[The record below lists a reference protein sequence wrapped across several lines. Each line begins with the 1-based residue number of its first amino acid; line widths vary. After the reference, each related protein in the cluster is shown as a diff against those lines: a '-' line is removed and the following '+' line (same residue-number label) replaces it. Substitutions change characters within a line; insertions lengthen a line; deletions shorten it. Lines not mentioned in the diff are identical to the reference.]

1 MIGSFL
7 KWNEDWGDK
16 EEDLIR
22 QREKA
27 FELTGKWVDLPA
39 LASKPVLDETHTLYL
54 SEFFALSASRTSNG
68 FGLNPIQYMEVLSFL
83 ALGMSVIPD
92 SPAEFSEAMRVIDNK
107 YLHLKADKEK
117 SKEKQTTPTPPKATP
132 KSPRKR

>member
-1 MIGSFL
+1 MIESFL
-7 KWNEDWGDK
+7 KWNENWGDK
-16 EEDLIR
+16 EEDLNR

-27 FELTGKWVDLPA
+27 FEITGKWVDLPA
-39 LASKPVLDETHTLYL
+39 LVSKPVLDEIHTLYL

-107 YLHLKADKEK
+107 YLHLKAEKEK
-117 SKEKQTTPTPPKATP
+117 SKEKHVTPPKATP
-132 KSPRKR
+132 KPPRKR